1 MSHATCIQSSFPRCV
16 FLPTESGCNADHICT
31 GCKKQFHF
39 PTSISRTSRDVE
51 HSLRSEFSFSC
62 MVHAT
67 EKRDNSPRSDPPLST
82 TDRGGRTRPPRKTTP
97 GCSRGRGARSL
108 SASSNSKTMGAG
120 AVPPRPSGTR
130 PLRRSLCSVGQRAT
144 TTKSCPP
151 QPVPPSY
158 LRIRGVHVERATQ
171 KHIDILARYSAKIPP
186 D

>member
-82 TDRGGRTRPPRKTTP
+82 TDRGGRTRPPRLRLTPGFTRGPTATRPAASCSRTKKTGGGNAPRPSLGSRPGWSDPIVGQRTKTTT
-97 GCSRGRGARSL
+97 
-108 SASSNSKTMGAG
+108 SASSSTA
-120 AVPPRPSGTR
+120 
-130 PLRRSLCSVGQRAT
+130 RA
-144 TTKSCPP
+144 
-151 QPVPPSY
+151 PPS
-158 LRIRGVHVERATQ
+158 
-171 KHIDILARYSAKIPP
+171 
-186 D
+186 